1 MRNMGYTPPNVVESF
16 IEQHFQILIFFGVNN
31 SKWPY
36 VILQMGLKS
45 LETENLD
52 PPLANLQ
59 IVKFLN
65 AKIRACFAVSIGFL
79 D

>member
-1 MRNMGYTPPNVVESF
+1 MRSMGYTPPNVVESF

-45 LETENLD
+45 LETQNLD

-65 AKIRACFAVSIGFL
+65 AKIRACFAV
-79 D
+79 

>member
-1 MRNMGYTPPNVVESF
+1 MGYTPPNVVESF
-16 IEQHFQILIFFGVNN
+16 IEQHFQILIFLGVNN
-31 SKWPY
+31 YKWPY

-65 AKIRACFAVSIGFL
+65 AKIRACFAV
-79 D
+79 